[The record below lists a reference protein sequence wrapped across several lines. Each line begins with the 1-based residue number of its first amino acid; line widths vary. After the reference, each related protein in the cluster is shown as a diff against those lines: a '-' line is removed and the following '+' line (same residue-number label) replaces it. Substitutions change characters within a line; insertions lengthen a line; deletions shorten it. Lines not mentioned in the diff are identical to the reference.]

1 MHIFD
6 FSEQLQIFNQFS
18 QYFDDILNTTINY
31 KTLSDIQQGIHSYM
45 VINDFKFGNKILID
59 LLHFLSI
66 HNMIKLNKINII

>member
-1 MHIFD
+1 MHMFD

-18 QYFDDILNTTINY
+18 QYFNDILNMTINY

-59 LLHFLSI
+59 LLHFIYLY
-66 HNMIKLNKINII
+66 II